1 MHSENN
7 FIYRIRI
14 REKDCDNIN
23 LSKEDE
29 WHVNDVLW
37 QEKKF
42 TNSERDVLE
51 HESGVN
57 RGMKEISRSKDKYFL
72 FTYVDED
79 EFIRDEEV
87 TNYNKAILR
96 NVTIVCFHLLLNVAS
111 SRFLHIFLFRNY

>member
-1 MHSENN
+1 MMHSENN

-29 WHVNDVLW
+29 WHVNDFLW
-37 QEKKF
+37 QEKRF

-57 RGMKEISRSKDKYFL
+57 REMKEISRSEDKYFL

-96 NVTIVCFHLLLNVAS
+96 NVTTVMFSLYAM
-111 SRFLHIFLFRNY
+111 